1 MLAPLAAML
10 AVTEVVQS
18 LDWTLEIQEPT
29 PSQPPQQCS
38 LFPAAQMT
46 QPMIEDAAAL
56 CYLLHENISVL
67 FSQAVNAASL
77 QLGEP
82 KNYKQAISGVDS
94 QIWKSSMQEELD
106 SHQKC
111 GTYVPVTLPKGVKVV
126 PLQWVYKI
134 KQNEKGEPI
143 RAKSRLVARG
153 DMCVAGVHFEA
164 IHAPVVHFAT
174 QHACSWVLPVNA
186 DGKSTRWTWAPRL

>member
-1 MLAPLAAML
+1 M
-10 AVTEVVQS
+10 
-18 LDWTLEIQEPT
+18 
-29 PSQPPQQCS
+29 
-38 LFPAAQMT
+38 
-46 QPMIEDAAAL
+46 
-56 CYLLHENISVL
+56 CYLLHEDISVL
-67 FSQAVNAASL
+67 FSQAVTAASL

-82 KNYKQAISGVDS
+82 KNYKQAVSGTDAH
-94 QIWKSSMQEELD
+94 IWRESMQEELD
-106 SHQKC
+106 SHRKC

-174 QHACSWVLPVNA
+174 SRMFLGLTSANA
-186 DGKSTRWTWAPRL
+186 GGKFIRWTWALHL